1 VNPDTA
7 AIIPYI
13 AAWIVGALIF
23 FGFVIV
29 SMRQSSARYN
39 ANVTRIQDS
48 INIQNEAIAL
58 QRQANVFLQ
67 ELRDSLRDK

>member
-67 ELRDSLRDK
+67 EIRDSLRDK

>member
-1 VNPDTA
+1 MNPDTA

-67 ELRDSLRDK
+67 EIRDSLRDK

>member
-1 VNPDTA
+1 MNPDTA